1 VLEVRGISSFY
12 GHTQV
17 LHDVSID
24 VPSGGFVIV
33 LGPNGHGKSTLLR
46 TICGLHKAQSGSVVF
61 YGEEIE
67 KRSCADIV
75 GMGLVYVA
83 ENRHLFPSM
92 SVKEN
97 LLLGAYNP
105 SAWKQRKEN
114 LEFVFE
120 LFPKL
125 SAWRNRAAGTLSGG
139 EARMVA
145 IGRGLMAAAKFVAL
159 DEPSVG
165 LAPNVVSEVFQK
177 AKEINDKGISILL
190 VEQNVAEVL
199 EFGSKIYVLEEGHV
213 VLEGTKDDILGNAM
227 VKELYLGL

>member
-1 VLEVRGISSFY
+1 MLEVRGVNSFY

-17 LHDVSID
+17 LYDVSIE
-24 VPSGGFVIV
+24 VPSGDFVIV

-46 TICGLHKAQSGSVVF
+46 TICGLHKPQSGSVSF
-61 YGEEIE
+61 YGEEIAG
-67 KRSCADIV
+67 RTCADIV
-75 GMGLVYVA
+75 GLGLVYVA

-125 SAWRNRAAGTLSGG
+125 SAWRNRSAGTLSGG

-145 IGRGLMAAAKFVAL
+145 IGRGLMADAMFVAL

-165 LAPNVVSEVFQK
+165 LAPNVVTEVFHK

-199 EFGSKIYVLEEGHV
+199 EFGSKIYVLEEGRV
-213 VLEGTKDDILGNAM
+213 VLEGTKDDVLGNAM
-227 VKELYLGL
+227 VKKLYLGL

>member
-1 VLEVRGISSFY
+1 MLEVRGISSFY